1 MGCVAL
7 VCAWIVT
14 FGLIGAGW
22 AIDSP
27 GLMSCG
33 LAMSALGAALM
44 ILRDNQR
51 TRRLILRRNDARDA
65 ELRRV

>member
-1 MGCVAL
+1 MVA
-7 VCAWIVT
+7 AWVVT
-14 FGLIGAGW
+14 FSFIALGW
-22 AIDSP
+22 AIGSD

-51 TRRLILRRNDARDA
+51 TRRLILRRNAARDST
-65 ELRRV
+65 ELRGL